1 MNKTSKLGMIFDKMA
16 DELNITTT
24 MLEKAEK
31 SYNTLGEYLKGY
43 NSEWEIHMYPQGSFE
58 LGTVIKPLNEDEQ
71 YDVDLVV
78 LVKKPNFDPYTLRE
92 NIKKALTSYG
102 RYNGKVEDKKPC
114 IRIQYAESSQFH
126 MDIACARNTESI
138 YNDNTIEIARYDG
151 EDTYYFDVSNP
162 KGYIDWFKRT
172 MKYTQILN
180 ERAVYNAHTK
190 VEDLKLSR
198 LRTPL
203 QKAVQ
208 ILKRH
213 RDMQFADRPN
223 ADDRP
228 SSIILTTLCAKAYEE
243 TYGLYE
249 KDNVYLTVLNMLEK
263 FPKYIEKNSDGE
275 YVLANPSNT
284 KENFLKK
291 WNDDASLVT
300 AFTAWVSKAKKDLAD
315 SPYAFIEDD
324 PKKFRD
330 VLNESF
336 GTTVTTRALESYGKK
351 IGHLAE
357 SGEMRYNKENHTVTL
372 SKDKGSSY
380 NKHTYFGG

>member
-1 MNKTSKLGMIFDKMA
+1 MNKSTKLGMVFDKMA
-16 DELNITTT
+16 DELNITAT
-24 MLEKAEK
+24 MLEKAET
-31 SYNTLGEYLKGY
+31 SYNALGDYLKGY

-92 NIKKALTSYG
+92 NIKEALASYG
-102 RYNGKVEDKKPC
+102 RYSGKVEDKKPC

-138 YNDNTIEIARYDG
+138 YNDTTIEIARYDG
-151 EDTYYFDVSNP
+151 EGSYYYDVSNP
-162 KGYIDWFKRT
+162 KGYIDWFKKT
-172 MKYTQILN
+172 MNYAQILN
-180 ERAVYNAHTK
+180 ERAIYNAHAE

-213 RDMQFADRPN
+213 RDMQFADKPN
-223 ADDRP
+223 SDKRP
-228 SSIILTTLCAKAYEE
+228 SSIILTTLCAKVYEE
-243 TYGLYE
+243 THGLYE
-249 KDNVYLTVLNMLEK
+249 KDNVYLAVSNMLDH
-263 FPKYIEKNSDGE
+263 FPKYIGKNSNGE

-291 WNDDASLVT
+291 WNEDASLVA
-300 AFTAWVSKAKKDLAD
+300 AFTDWVSKAKKDLAD

-324 PKKFRD
+324 PKKLRD

-336 GTTVTTRALESYGKK
+336 GATVTARALDSYGEK
-351 IGHLAE
+351 IGRLAE

-372 SKDKGSSY
+372 NKGTGTSY